1 METQARKLTF
11 VSLILFL
18 TATVVAAPAQTQ
30 NNQNRRPNII
40 LILADDLGYETIG
53 ANGGTSYRTPVIDR
67 MAATPAQ
74 EERRQKLQKVLN
86 TLK

>member
-11 VSLILFL
+11 VS
-18 TATVVAAPAQTQ
+18 PAQTQ
-30 NNQNRRPNII
+30 NNQNRRRNII

-53 ANGGTSYRTPVIDR
+53 ANGG
-67 MAATPAQ
+67 
-74 EERRQKLQKVLN
+74 LQKVLD